1 MFSHWYWNICRTI
14 LPNFLPFTKCFHFL
28 GSIYRRGARRWRKM
42 YKVNGHIFQAKR
54 FNRVRMVSIW
64 YATFCF
70 YFMYINLVCII
81 CITFLKQRAFC
92 AFCHDRIWGL
102 GRQGFRCNT
111 CKLLIHKKCH
121 KLIRVSCDPNT
132 PWPPRQP
139 SGTGSGS
146 GASTGERG
154 DSRRQKGENG
164 AMDQGN
170 LPKIYFPVTWFLSR
184 QANLSQ
190 GSK

>member
-1 MFSHWYWNICRTI
+1 MFID
-14 LPNFLPFTKCFHFL
+14 
-28 GSIYRRGARRWRKM
+28 
-42 YKVNGHIFQAKR
+42 
-54 FNRVRMVSIW
+54 
-64 YATFCF
+64 
-70 YFMYINLVCII
+70 LVCII

-170 LPKIYFPVTWFLSR
+170 PPKSIFLC
-184 QANLSQ
+184 NMIFIEYNVSQ